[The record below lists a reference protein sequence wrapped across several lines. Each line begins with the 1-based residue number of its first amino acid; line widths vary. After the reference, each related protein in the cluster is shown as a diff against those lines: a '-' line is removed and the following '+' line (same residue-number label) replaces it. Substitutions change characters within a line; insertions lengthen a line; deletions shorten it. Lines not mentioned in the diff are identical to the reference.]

1 MLRLPDLF
9 RSLAAI
15 FHTRRTLI
23 VGGLALLVAFMIG
36 LIGWLHGVYVEREHR
51 HRHQAERE
59 LQSINQ
65 LQLRAVLSWRER
77 SLRDARMLTEDELL
91 AGAVGRWLSRGDV
104 AAREQVRDRL
114 RALKELGRYSEV
126 LLLGPEGETLLMP
139 QEGPGAYGSQT
150 LPPRE
155 QGAMARALAS
165 ADAVMGEPALTAGF
179 AFPVAGVF
187 APLFDGDETL
197 GAVWLVQDLRT
208 GLLPAIEPWPTPS
221 RTARSNIVWREA
233 DHVRYLNAPRDAAS
247 GMLQYR
253 HAMEQSSL
261 AAIQALSGVRGVF
274 YGIDE
279 QARPVMAT
287 ASPVAETGWLL
298 VSVVEVAEVFA
309 DVRRRELLALA
320 LPVSVALLAVGLP
333 FVIALRRGWRRER
346 ALKLDLQSNLLWLE
360 SAQQAAGIGHF
371 AIDPVIGTVHM
382 SSLCQDIFGV
392 RDDEITMA
400 QWLSL
405 IDAEDRGELKTVLA
419 RVRSGED
426 ATRVQC
432 RILPVDDR
440 TALRWVEIWCRA
452 FDQER
457 PGDPRVIGI
466 AQDITDRKAVE
477 AELAGYRRRLEA
489 QVRLDALTGLSNR
502 RALDEAAAFQL
513 AQAVR
518 GGTPLALMM
527 IDVDFF
533 KNYNDLYGHLVG
545 DKCLRSVASALAAHV
560 GRAGEMVARYGGE
573 EFAVLLPLQGDIEAL
588 ALAERMCR
596 AVRDLK
602 IEHGASEVAPVVTV
616 SVGVACL
623 RTVQINVDRAR
634 EHGDADDASDWPLMH
649 QLFVEADTALYQAKR
664 LGRNRVVL
672 HGYPTTRRYG

>member
-1 MLRLPDLF
+1 
-9 RSLAAI
+9 
-15 FHTRRTLI
+15 
-23 VGGLALLVAFMIG
+23 
-36 LIGWLHGVYVEREHR
+36 
-51 HRHQAERE
+51 
-59 LQSINQ
+59 
-65 LQLRAVLSWRER
+65 
-77 SLRDARMLTEDELL
+77 
-91 AGAVGRWLSRGDV
+91 
-104 AAREQVRDRL
+104 
-114 RALKELGRYSEV
+114 
-126 LLLGPEGETLLMP
+126 
-139 QEGPGAYGSQT
+139 
-150 LPPRE
+150 
-155 QGAMARALAS
+155 
-165 ADAVMGEPALTAGF
+165 
-179 AFPVAGVF
+179 
-187 APLFDGDETL
+187 
-197 GAVWLVQDLRT
+197 
-208 GLLPAIEPWPTPS
+208 
-221 RTARSNIVWREA
+221 
-233 DHVRYLNAPRDAAS
+233 
-247 GMLQYR
+247 
-253 HAMEQSSL
+253 
-261 AAIQALSGVRGVF
+261 
-274 YGIDE
+274 
-279 QARPVMAT
+279 
-287 ASPVAETGWLL
+287 
-298 VSVVEVAEVFA
+298 A

-320 LPVSVALLAVGLP
+320 LPVSVALLAVGLL

-440 TALRWVEIWCRA
+440 TALRWGEIGCRA

-527 IDVDFF
+527 IDVDFLG
-533 KNYNDLYGHLVG
+533 KRIKWLI
-545 DKCLRSVASALAAHV
+545 
-560 GRAGEMVARYGGE
+560 
-573 EFAVLLPLQGDIEAL
+573 LPLHE
-588 ALAERMCR
+588 
-596 AVRDLK
+596 
-602 IEHGASEVAPVVTV
+602 SET
-616 SVGVACL
+616 
-623 RTVQINVDRAR
+623 DR
-634 EHGDADDASDWPLMH
+634 HLIGLS
-649 QLFVEADTALYQAKR
+649 
-664 LGRNRVVL
+664 G
-672 HGYPTTRRYG
+672 